1 MDHAAV
7 LLGARRPLLV
17 QPHYDDNDIGAA
29 GTVRRW
35 VLAGAD
41 VTYVSVTDD
50 VAGVLDP
57 HLDDDDA
64 RTVLRAEQ
72 ARAGALL
79 GVARQVRLDWPDAGG
94 LEHVALRDQVID
106 LIRDVQP
113 DLVCT
118 VDPWLPDEAHQ
129 DHVRTGLAVAEAALL
144 AGLPRVRR
152 STGDR
157 AWSVSHLALYDTA
170 GPNVVIDTSAVQ
182 AERHAVLDCY
192 TAQFTPDD
200 LAALHIGLDRYER
213 ALATAHAVDGTHG
226 EGWRVRPMAALHI
239 GRPKP

>member
-1 MDHAAV
+1 MDFTAV

-17 QPHYDDNDIGAA
+17 QPHYDDTDIGAA

-35 VLAGAD
+35 VLDGAE
-41 VTYVSVTDD
+41 VIYATVTDD

-57 HLDDDDA
+57 HLDDDAA
-64 RTVLRAEQ
+64 RSVLRAEQ
-72 ARAGALL
+72 DRAGALL

-106 LIRDVQP
+106 LIRHTRP

-152 STGDR
+152 ATGDR
-157 AWSVSHLALYDTA
+157 AWSVSHVALYDTA
-170 GPNVVIDTSAVQ
+170 EPNVVVDTSAVQ

-200 LAALHIGLDRYER
+200 LTALHAGLDRYER
-213 ALATAHAVDGTHG
+213 ALAVAHGVDGTHG

-239 GRPKP
+239 GRPRP